1 MRSVWKLLKLPLDES
16 SVPPL
21 IVKYEV
27 GTSDYTV
34 WVSDL
39 TLIWKESL
47 DRKRIIRRSL
57 DVDTSID
64 PSEDSEQLRLFLF
77 RVCEALEQR
86 PGTSLDLVQNGSG
99 QSLSLRTFTPL
110 PGSLKPLEW
119 PIELLPAS
127 QSTLTAE
134 LIVPML
140 SQQVLARAEKASLLQ
155 HLKEKDQIMAKFA
168 DRMQADG
175 IDLGKLFPGVTS
187 KSSKPMSRQALGKS
201 VKGLG
206 EFDEHIWQM
215 NLTKSISSPGAFV
228 DLVSGLLD
236 PGSGEEL
243 DPVHMPEYKNWWET
257 LNQKRSQPMAP
268 FGESNHSVLGE
279 TSMQDEVKVRS
290 RKQESLSAFQSN

>member
-1 MRSVWKLLKLPLDES
+1 MRSVWSLLKLPLVGPS
-16 SVPPL
+16 LPPL
-21 IVKYEV
+21 IIKYEI
-27 GTSDYTV
+27 GTADYTV
-34 WVSDL
+34 WVTDL

-86 PGTSLDLVQNGSG
+86 PGTSLDLMHNGSG

-140 SQQVLARAEKASLLQ
+140 SQQVLARAEKVSLLQ

-187 KSSKPMSRQALGKS
+187 KSGKPTSRHALGKL

-206 EFDEHIWQM
+206 EFDEHTWQM
-215 NLTKSISSPGAFV
+215 NLTKNISSPGAFV
-228 DLVSGLLD
+228 DLVSGLFD
-236 PGSGEEL
+236 TGSGAEL

-257 LNQKRSQPMAP
+257 LNQKHSQPRAP
-268 FGESNHSVLGE
+268 FGQSNHPVPGDTSTQGE
-279 TSMQDEVKVRS
+279 KKVRS
-290 RKQESLSAFQSN
+290 SK